1 MLKAFFGWLEKG
13 AYAAVIRGVARAVAD
28 VTGGQV
34 TVEDPPAIEGPEP
47 VKRGRHKAA

>member
-34 TVEDPPAIEGPEP
+34 TVEEPPQIEAPA
-47 VKRGRHKAA
+47 KRGRPRKLA